1 MKVVEIVPRER
12 TRLYGMLVAKEAAIH
27 KGGRGTYVR
36 VGRKTKDATRWKHR
50 NYRGSVQLK
59 RAASE
64 VVTAKVQATTAEDER
79 KLLVVSR
86 GRRSPFRRSGGDDY
100 DPLPVIGTR
109 GGKGSS
115 GNRPGV
121 GQSFDICNCRRSP
134 TQVF

>member
-12 TRLYGMLVAKEAAIH
+12 TRLYGMLVAKEAAIR

-59 RAASE
+59 RAAASE

-79 KLLVVSR
+79 KLLSSFLGFVDR
-86 GRRSPFRRSGGDDY
+86 HSGD
-100 DPLPVIGTR
+100 
-109 GGKGSS
+109 
-115 GNRPGV
+115 
-121 GQSFDICNCRRSP
+121 
-134 TQVF
+134 QVATITIHYR

>member
-12 TRLYGMLVAKEAAIH
+12 TRLYGMLVAKEAAIR

-79 KLLVVSR
+79 KLLS
-86 GRRSPFRRSGGDDY
+86 S
-100 DPLPVIGTR
+100 LPVIGSRAAAWTC
-109 GGKGSS
+109 S
-115 GNRPGV
+115 GTDRA
-121 GQSFDICNCRRSP
+121 RRSEL
-134 TQVF
+134 